1 MLLQL
6 LDQVLLL
13 HKLTSFWLMS
23 NLDGSCVH
31 NAAAFRGWLTMLTHR
46 NDHILYLKAS
56 HEA

>member
-23 NLDGSCVH
+23 NVDGSCVH
-31 NAAAFRGWLTMLTHR
+31 DAAAFRCWLTMLTH
-46 NDHILYLKAS
+46 
-56 HEA
+56 